1 MVPLTI
7 LFNISMPQVTG
18 FVVLLGLCAMGDRL
32 GSAYLNVV
40 LWMSR
45 VLCHGNFSGCRG
57 NIPCSER
64 LLWLPPIF
72 R

>member
-1 MVPLTI
+1 MVPLTT

-18 FVVLLGLCAMGDRL
+18 FVVLVLLCAMGDRL
-32 GSAYLNVV
+32 GSAYLNEP
-40 LWMSR
+40 LKTSR
-45 VLCHGNFSGCRG
+45 LLCHGNFCGFRG
-57 NIPCSER
+57 YIPYSER

>member
-18 FVVLLGLCAMGDRL
+18 FFVLVVVCAIGDRL

-40 LWMSR
+40 LWISR

-57 NIPCSER
+57 NIRCSEQ
-64 LLWLPPIF
+64 LLWLPQIF